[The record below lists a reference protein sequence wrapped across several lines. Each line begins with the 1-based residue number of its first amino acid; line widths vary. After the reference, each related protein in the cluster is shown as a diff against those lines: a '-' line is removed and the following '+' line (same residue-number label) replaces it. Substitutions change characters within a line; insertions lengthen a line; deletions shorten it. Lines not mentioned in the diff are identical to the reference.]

1 MLGAQAVLWALV
13 ALVSYLLIQG
23 FRFRKVLSHIP
34 SPPGHW
40 LIGNLE
46 FLMRNPYPGKIFEY
60 LRDCAQRY
68 GPIYRFST
76 LHIVVIN
83 LLHPDDMEL
92 VLSQMKHMKKS
103 RLYKFLGGWLG
114 EGLLTSSGQKWQKRR
129 KLLTPAFHFNVLQKF
144 LDIFNEETSNMVKQ
158 IEEMNAQSLG
168 GKPLINLMPIVT
180 NLTLQSITETALGV
194 SSVEEDTMKSYRSNI
209 HKMGQFVFGRVTKP
223 WSLIP
228 LVYSLSNDYEK
239 ESETIHSLHQFTYR
253 VMKEREKQLVDGRDE
268 QVVST
273 TYSGRKIMKMLDL
286 LLYAKIN
293 EGTIDYEGIREEVDT
308 FMFEGHDTTAAAI
321 TFLLYALAEHPDIQ
335 ENVRKEIQSNITPTR
350 TPTYH
355 DLQDLPYTER
365 VIKESLRL
373 YPSVP
378 LITREASEDFLSHTG
393 SKIPKGTVLYLH
405 IFDLHR
411 NPDIYPDPQRFDPDR
426 FLPENCANR
435 HPFAY
440 LPFSAGPRNCI
451 GQKFAILEIKAVI
464 VGLLRKFRLEPSGCA
479 PPSFFVDLILRP
491 EGPINVKFVP
501 I

>member
-1 MLGAQAVLWALV
+1 
-13 ALVSYLLIQG
+13 
-23 FRFRKVLSHIP
+23 
-34 SPPGHW
+34 
-40 LIGNLE
+40 
-46 FLMRNPYPGKIFEY
+46 MRNPYPGKIFEY

-83 LLHPDDMEL
+83 LLRPDDMEL

-114 EGLLTSSGQKWQKRR
+114 EGLLTSSGQKWQRKR

-144 LDIFNEETSNMVKQ
+144 LDIFNEETINMVKQ

-228 LVYSLSNDYEK
+228 LVYSL
-239 ESETIHSLHQFTYR
+239 

-273 TYSGRKIMKMLDL
+273 TYLGRNIMKMLDL

-321 TFLLYALAEHPDIQ
+321 TFLLYALAEHPDIH
-335 ENVRKEIQSNITPTR
+335 VRTQIFRELLTR
-350 TPTYH
+350 KV
-355 DLQDLPYTER
+355 LR
-365 VIKESLRL
+365 VI
-373 YPSVP
+373 V
-378 LITREASEDFLSHTG
+378 ITKYHG
-393 SKIPKGTVLYLH
+393 S
-405 IFDLHR
+405 
-411 NPDIYPDPQRFDPDR
+411 
-426 FLPENCANR
+426 
-435 HPFAY
+435 
-440 LPFSAGPRNCI
+440 
-451 GQKFAILEIKAVI
+451 GQKLT
-464 VGLLRKFRLEPSGCA
+464 
-479 PPSFFVDLILRP
+479 
-491 EGPINVKFVP
+491 
-501 I
+501 